1 MSSNDVKKLKKQ
13 LSLLKKI
20 RLQVITGERCDYSEY
35 QMDLKI
41 EKVRELIGS
50 KDDRKVIF
58 EAEKSRDGG
67 LDLTYGYDLF
77 LKDLE
82 TMEMS
87 QIITSRALHTMILVK
102 WILKHEGETEM
113 AKITVE
119 QYKNEVA
126 AGKTNKEIA
135 KEYGLSE
142 QSMYAYRAKWKKE
155 GLLEGK
161 KPVEMKSEPVTEDKI
176 AELLVAI
183 EQRDEEY
190 AALNYV
196 YKDLQIDSADE
207 IKKLTEQND
216 ELQNIAHGYEKHA
229 EELEE
234 QNVGLKAELSKV
246 RGELIEL
253 KAEVKNLLQA
263 IEIEKKNE
271 KADINREMHLLLLDD
286 YTQRLKA

>member
-1 MSSNDVKKLKKQ
+1 MSSVEIKKLKKQ

-20 RLQVITGERCDYSEY
+20 RLQVIVGERCDYSEY
-35 QMDLKI
+35 QLDQEI

-58 EAEKSRDGG
+58 ATEKSSNG
-67 LDLTYGYDLF
+67 LDVTYGYDLF

-87 QIITSRALHTMILVK
+87 QIITSRALHTMTLVK

-113 AKITVE
+113 AKITIE

-135 KEYGLSE
+135 KEYALSE

-155 GLLEGK
+155 GVLDDAK
-161 KPVEMKSEPVTEDKI
+161 KDNQT

-183 EQRDEEY
+183 EQRDQEY
-190 AALNYV
+190 AALNDV

-271 KADINREMHLLLLDD
+271 KADINREIHLLLLDD

>member
-1 MSSNDVKKLKKQ
+1 MSSVEIKKMKKQ

-20 RLQVITGERCDYSEY
+20 RLQVIVGERCDYSEY
-35 QMDLKI
+35 QLDQEI

-87 QIITSRALHTMILVK
+87 KIITSRALHTMTLVK

-113 AKITVE
+113 AKITIE
-119 QYKNEVA
+119 QYKAEVE
-126 AGKTNKEIA
+126 AGKSNKEIA

-155 GLLEGK
+155 GVLDDAK
-161 KPVEMKSEPVTEDKI
+161 KDNQT

-183 EQRDEEY
+183 EQRDQEY
-190 AALNYV
+190 AALNDV

-207 IKKLTEQND
+207 IKKLTEQNE

-229 EELEE
+229 EDLEE
-234 QNVGLKAELSKV
+234 RVDTLML
-246 RGELIEL
+246 EL
-253 KAEVKNLLQA
+253 KQVNRENADLIKKIHEALRT
-263 IEIEKKNE
+263 IENDKKN
-271 KADINREMHLLLLDD
+271 DINREMHLLLLAD

>member
-1 MSSNDVKKLKKQ
+1 MGSVEIKKLKKQ

-20 RLQVITGERCDYSEY
+20 RLQVIVGERCDYSEY
-35 QMDLKI
+35 QLDQEI

-50 KDDRKVIF
+50 KDDRKAIF
-58 EAEKSRDGG
+58 ATEKSSDG
-67 LDLTYGYDLF
+67 LDVTYGYDLF
-77 LKDLE
+77 LQDIKTIPIE
-82 TMEMS
+82 K
-87 QIITSRALHTMILVK
+87 IIHVRGLHTMTLVK
-102 WILKHEGETEM
+102 WILKNEGEMEM
-113 AKITVE
+113 AKITIE

-155 GLLEGK
+155 GVLDDAK
-161 KPVEMKSEPVTEDKI
+161 KDNQT

-183 EQRDEEY
+183 EQRDQEY
-190 AALNYV
+190 AALNDV

-234 QNVGLKAELSKV
+234 QNVGLKAEISKV

-271 KADINREMHLLLLDD
+271 KADINREMHLLLLAD
-286 YTQRLKA
+286 YMQRLKA

>member
-1 MSSNDVKKLKKQ
+1 MRNVEIKKLKKQ

-20 RLQVITGERCDYSEY
+20 RLQVIVGERCDYSEY
-35 QMDLKI
+35 QLDQEI

-50 KDDRKVIF
+50 KDDRKAIF
-58 EAEKSRDGG
+58 EAEKSWEGG

-87 QIITSRALHTMILVK
+87 QIITSRALHTMTLVK

-155 GLLEGK
+155 GVLDDAK
-161 KPVEMKSEPVTEDKI
+161 KDNQT

-183 EQRDEEY
+183 EQRDQEY
-190 AALNYV
+190 AALNDV

-207 IKKLTEQND
+207 IKKLTEQNE

-234 QNVGLKAELSKV
+234 QNAGLKAELSKV

-263 IEIEKKNE
+263 IEVEKENE
-271 KADINREMHLLLLDD
+271 KADINREMHLLLLAD

>member
-1 MSSNDVKKLKKQ
+1 MSSNDIKKLKKQ

-50 KDDRKVIF
+50 KEDRKVIF
-58 EAEKSRDGG
+58 ATEKSWDGG

-87 QIITSRALHTMILVK
+87 QIITSRALHTMTLVK

-119 QYKNEVA
+119 QYKAEVE
-126 AGKTNKEIA
+126 AGKSNKEIA
-135 KEYGLSE
+135 SEYGFSE
-142 QSMYAYRAKWKKE
+142 QSMYAYRAKWKRE
-155 GLLEGK
+155 GVLDDAK
-161 KPVEMKSEPVTEDKI
+161 KDNQT

-190 AALNYV
+190 AALNDV

-207 IKKLTEQND
+207 IKKLSDKNAK
-216 ELQNIAHGYEKHA
+216 LQNIAHGYEKHA

-234 QNVGLKAELSKV
+234 QNAGLKAELSKV

-253 KAEVKNLLQA
+253 KAEVRNLLQA
-263 IEIEKKNE
+263 IEVEKKNE
-271 KADINREMHLLLLDD
+271 KSDINREMHLLLLAD

>member
-1 MSSNDVKKLKKQ
+1 MSSVEIKKLKKQ

-20 RLQVITGERCDYSEY
+20 RLQVIVGERCDYSEY
-35 QMDLKI
+35 QLDQEI

-50 KDDRKVIF
+50 KDDRKAIF
-58 EAEKSRDGG
+58 ATEKSSDG
-67 LDLTYGYDLF
+67 LDVTYGYDLF
-77 LKDLE
+77 LQDIKTIPIE
-82 TMEMS
+82 K
-87 QIITSRALHTMILVK
+87 IIHVRALHTMTLVK
-102 WILKHEGETEM
+102 WILKNEGETEM

-155 GLLEGK
+155 GVLDDEK
-161 KPVEMKSEPVTEDKI
+161 KDNQT

-183 EQRDEEY
+183 EQRDQEY
-190 AALNYV
+190 AALNDV

-207 IKKLTEQND
+207 IKKLTEQNE

-263 IEIEKKNE
+263 IEVEKKNE
-271 KADINREMHLLLLDD
+271 KADINREMHLLLLAD

>member
-1 MSSNDVKKLKKQ
+1 MSSVEIKKLKKQ

-20 RLQVITGERCDYSEY
+20 RLQVIVGERCDYSEY
-35 QMDLKI
+35 QLDQEI

-50 KDDRKVIF
+50 KDDRKAIF
-58 EAEKSRDGG
+58 EAEKSWEGG

-87 QIITSRALHTMILVK
+87 QIITSRALHTMTLVK
-102 WILKHEGETEM
+102 WILKHEGDIEM
-113 AKITVE
+113 AKITIE

-155 GLLEGK
+155 GVLDDEK
-161 KPVEMKSEPVTEDKI
+161 KDNQT
-176 AELLVAI
+176 AELLVTI
-183 EQRDEEY
+183 EQCDQEY
-190 AALNYV
+190 AALNDV

-207 IKKLTEQND
+207 IKKLTEQNA

-229 EELEE
+229 EDLEE
-234 QNVGLKAELSKV
+234 RVDTLML
-246 RGELIEL
+246 EL
-253 KAEVKNLLQA
+253 KQVNRENADLIKKIHEALRT
-263 IEIEKKNE
+263 IENDKKN
-271 KADINREMHLLLLDD
+271 DINREMHLLLLAD

>member
-1 MSSNDVKKLKKQ
+1 MSSVEIKKLKKQ

-20 RLQVITGERCDYSEY
+20 RLQVIVGERCDYSEY
-35 QMDLKI
+35 QLDQEI

-58 EAEKSRDGG
+58 ATEKSSDG
-67 LDLTYGYDLF
+67 LDVTYGYDLF
-77 LKDLE
+77 LQDIKAIPIE
-82 TMEMS
+82 K
-87 QIITSRALHTMILVK
+87 IIHVRALHTMTLVK

-126 AGKTNKEIA
+126 AGKTNKGIA

-155 GLLEGK
+155 GVLDDAK
-161 KPVEMKSEPVTEDKI
+161 KDNKT

-183 EQRDEEY
+183 EQRDQEY
-190 AALNYV
+190 AALNDV

-207 IKKLTEQND
+207 IKKLTEQNE

-234 QNVGLKAELSKV
+234 QNAGLKAELSKV

-271 KADINREMHLLLLDD
+271 KADINREMHLLLLAD

>member
-1 MSSNDVKKLKKQ
+1 MGSVEIKKLKKQ

-20 RLQVITGERCDYSEY
+20 RLQVIVGERCDYSEY
-35 QMDLKI
+35 QLDQEI

-50 KDDRKVIF
+50 KDDRKAIF
-58 EAEKSRDGG
+58 ATEKSSDG
-67 LDLTYGYDLF
+67 LDVTYGYDLF
-77 LKDLE
+77 LQDIKTIPIE
-82 TMEMS
+82 K
-87 QIITSRALHTMILVK
+87 IIHVRALHTMTLVK

-113 AKITVE
+113 AKITIE
-119 QYKNEVA
+119 QYKNDVA

-155 GLLEGK
+155 GVLDDAK
-161 KPVEMKSEPVTEDKI
+161 KDNQT
-176 AELLVAI
+176 AELLVTI
-183 EQRDEEY
+183 EQCDQEY
-190 AALNYV
+190 AALNDV

-207 IKKLTEQND
+207 IKKLTEQNE

-263 IEIEKKNE
+263 IEVEKKNE
-271 KADINREMHLLLLDD
+271 KADINREMHLLLLAD

>member
-1 MSSNDVKKLKKQ
+1 MSSVEIKKLKKQ

-20 RLQVITGERCDYSEY
+20 RLQVIVGERCDYSEY
-35 QMDLKI
+35 QLDQEI

-50 KDDRKVIF
+50 KDDRKAIF
-58 EAEKSRDGG
+58 ATEKSWDGG

-77 LKDLE
+77 LEDMKTIGFESIVYQKGISAVTL
-82 TMEMS
+82 
-87 QIITSRALHTMILVK
+87 ANWV
-102 WILKHEGETEM
+102 LKHEGETEM

-119 QYKNEVA
+119 QYKVEVE
-126 AGKTNKEIA
+126 AGKSNKEIA

-155 GLLEGK
+155 GVLEDTK
-161 KPVEMKSEPVTEDKI
+161 KDNQT

-183 EQRDEEY
+183 EQRDQEY
-190 AALNYV
+190 ATLNDV

-207 IKKLTEQND
+207 IKKLSDKNE

-234 QNVGLKAELSKV
+234 QNAGLKAEV
-246 RGELIEL
+246 R
-253 KAEVKNLLQA
+253 NLLQA
-263 IEIEKKNE
+263 IEVEKKNE
-271 KADINREMHLLLLDD
+271 KVGINREIHLLLLEE
-286 YTQRLKA
+286 YTQQLKA

>member
-1 MSSNDVKKLKKQ
+1 MSSVEIKKLKKQ

-20 RLQVITGERCDYSEY
+20 RLQVIVGERCDYSEY
-35 QMDLKI
+35 QLDQEI

-50 KDDRKVIF
+50 KDDRKAIF
-58 EAEKSRDGG
+58 ATEKSSDG
-67 LDLTYGYDLF
+67 LDVTYGYDLF
-77 LKDLE
+77 LQDIKTIPIE
-82 TMEMS
+82 K
-87 QIITSRALHTMILVK
+87 IIHVRALHTMTLVK

-113 AKITVE
+113 AKITIE

-155 GLLEGK
+155 GVLDDEK
-161 KPVEMKSEPVTEDKI
+161 KDNQT

-183 EQRDEEY
+183 EQRDQEY
-190 AALNYV
+190 AALNDV

-207 IKKLTEQND
+207 IKKLMEQNE

-234 QNVGLKAELSKV
+234 QNAGLKAELSKV

-263 IEIEKKNE
+263 IEVEKENE
-271 KADINREMHLLLLDD
+271 KADINREMHLLLLAD

>member
-1 MSSNDVKKLKKQ
+1 MSSVEIKKLKKQ

-20 RLQVITGERCDYSEY
+20 RLQVIVGERCDYSEY
-35 QMDLKI
+35 QLDQEI

-50 KDDRKVIF
+50 KDDRKAIF
-58 EAEKSRDGG
+58 ATEKSSDG
-67 LDLTYGYDLF
+67 LDVTYGYDLF
-77 LKDLE
+77 LQDIKTIPIE
-82 TMEMS
+82 K
-87 QIITSRALHTMILVK
+87 IIHVRALHTMTLVK
-102 WILKHEGETEM
+102 WILKNEGETEM

-155 GLLEGK
+155 GVLDDAK
-161 KPVEMKSEPVTEDKI
+161 KDNQT

-183 EQRDEEY
+183 EQRDQEY
-190 AALNYV
+190 ATLNDV

-207 IKKLTEQND
+207 IKKLTEQNE

-271 KADINREMHLLLLDD
+271 KSDINREMHLLLLAD

>member
-1 MSSNDVKKLKKQ
+1 MGSVEIKKLKKQ

-20 RLQVITGERCDYSEY
+20 RLQVIVGERCDYSEY
-35 QMDLKI
+35 QLDQEI

-50 KDDRKVIF
+50 KDDRKAIF
-58 EAEKSRDGG
+58 ATEKSSDG
-67 LDLTYGYDLF
+67 LDVTYGYDLF
-77 LKDLE
+77 LQDIKTIPIE
-82 TMEMS
+82 K
-87 QIITSRALHTMILVK
+87 IIHVRALHTMTLVK
-102 WILKHEGETEM
+102 WILKHEGDTGM
-113 AKITVE
+113 AKITIE

-155 GLLEGK
+155 GVLDDAK
-161 KPVEMKSEPVTEDKI
+161 KDNQT

-183 EQRDEEY
+183 EQRDQEY
-190 AALNYV
+190 AALNDV

-234 QNVGLKAELSKV
+234 QNVGLKAEISKV

-271 KADINREMHLLLLDD
+271 KADINREMHLLLLAD

>member
-1 MSSNDVKKLKKQ
+1 MGSVEIKKLKKQ

-20 RLQVITGERCDYSEY
+20 RLQVIVGERCDYSEY
-35 QMDLKI
+35 QLDQEI

-50 KDDRKVIF
+50 KDDRKAIF
-58 EAEKSRDGG
+58 ATEKSSDG
-67 LDLTYGYDLF
+67 LDVTYGYDLF
-77 LKDLE
+77 LQDIKTIPIE
-82 TMEMS
+82 K
-87 QIITSRALHTMILVK
+87 IIHVRALHTMTLVK
-102 WILKHEGETEM
+102 WILKHEGDTGM
-113 AKITVE
+113 AKITIE

-155 GLLEGK
+155 GVLDDAK
-161 KPVEMKSEPVTEDKI
+161 KDNQT

-183 EQRDEEY
+183 EQRDQEY
-190 AALNYV
+190 AALNDV
-196 YKDLQIDSADE
+196 YKDLQIDSTDE

-234 QNVGLKAELSKV
+234 QNVGLKAEISKV

-271 KADINREMHLLLLDD
+271 KADINREMHLLLLAD